1 MIKDMGISC
10 SNRSLPSKTPAE
22 AIVEYTHQNQG
33 DIIMVMNQKDLS
45 FSEKM
50 NGGMIHRIVQLSNV
64 PVILLNPMK
73 RNTNS
78 GGGGGSGG
86 M

>member
-1 MIKDMGISC
+1 
-10 SNRSLPSKTPAE
+10 
-22 AIVEYTHQNQG
+22 
-33 DIIMVMNQKDLS
+33 MVMNQKDLS

>member
-1 MIKDMGISC
+1 
-10 SNRSLPSKTPAE
+10 
-22 AIVEYTHQNQG
+22 IVEYTHQNQG